1 MLLPAM
7 ANRCPAAADSA
18 PPFGKFLE
26 LAIDLDAAARDA
38 AARMGRKPGAGNGD
52 I

>member
-26 LAIDLDAAARDA
+26 LAIDA

-52 I
+52 V

>member
-7 ANRCPAAADSA
+7 ANRCPGAADSA

-26 LAIDLDAAARDA
+26 LAIDLDAAAR
-38 AARMGRKPGAGNGD
+38 MGRKPGAGNGD
-52 I
+52 V

>member
-18 PPFGKFLE
+18 SPFGKFLE
-26 LAIDLDAAARDA
+26 LAADLDAG

-52 I
+52 V